1 MSNLRLADRYAKS
14 LIDLSTERGQ
24 LDKVREDMIYIQN
37 LCKAS
42 AEFLNVLRSP
52 IIKADQKENIILA
65 VTKGNVSELTGAFNT
80 LLVKKGRESDLP
92 AIANAFIN
100 QYNTIKGIHIVKLT
114 TAMEVSEEMK
124 KSIQQNVQKA
134 NNFDTV
140 ELETIVDASIIGGF
154 KLSFNNK
161 MVDASVA
168 NDLHEIKKQFTKNY
182 YIHSLR

>member
-24 LDKVREDMIYIQN
+24 LDKVREDMIYIQS

-42 AEFLNVLRSP
+42 VELVNVLRSP
-52 IIKADQKENIILA
+52 IIKADQKENILSA
-65 VTKGNVSELTGAFNT
+65 VTKGKVSELTGAFNT
-80 LLVKKGRESDLP
+80 LLVKKGRERDLP

-100 QYNTIKGIHIVKLT
+100 QYNAIKGIHIVKLT
-114 TAMEVSEEMK
+114 TAVAVSEETK

-134 NNFDTV
+134 NHFEKV

-168 NDLHEIKKQFTKNY
+168 NDLREIKKQFTKNY
-182 YIHSLR
+182 YVHSLR

>member
-24 LDKVREDMIYIQN
+24 LDKVREDMLYIQS

-42 AEFLNVLRSP
+42 TEFVNILRSP

-65 VTKGNVSELTGAFNT
+65 VTKDKVSALTNAFNT

-92 AIANAFIN
+92 TIATAFIN
-100 QYNTIKGIHIVKLT
+100 QFNALKGIHVVKLT
-114 TAMEVSEEMK
+114 TAVEVSEEMK
-124 KSIQQNVQKA
+124 NSIQQNVQKA
-134 NNFDTV
+134 NNFGTV
-140 ELETIVDASIIGGF
+140 ELETTVDASLIGGF

-168 NDLHEIKKQFTKNY
+168 NDLREIKKQFTKNY
-182 YIHSLR
+182 YVQSLR